1 MINPT
6 KNIQKILIV
15 FLLIIFFVLNFN
27 NINYG
32 LPFFTNSDEIAFL
45 ISSLSFLTYVTGIE
59 FRVID
64 PIIAP
69 FLNIFL
75 ISNLIFLNE
84 VIINS
89 VSFFE
94 IKDRIYLNPELV
106 IFYGRVSSLIVS
118 TISLY
123 IFYLIF
129 KKLKINFYI
138 YFPIFISL
146 IFSLFLTDVSIV
158 NGKNSYYLLFFL
170 IQLYF
175 LIKFLTKLDKF
186 NLKSYIIFSILA
198 SLSWGINYWS
208 SIISIYGVLVLHYQ
222 KYKFNNFKYLI
233 IFLLIFLIF
242 GFIPNFFLSSEFEN
256 SRGPFSFIFSSDS
269 TQYNSTYEFI
279 NLFYKKLILCFKIIT
294 FTESIFIIFLIFS
307 FFYLYKNYYS
317 KKNFIIIALLFLE
330 PIILFSISGE
340 VIIQLRYFSGLICLV
355 YLLLAII
362 LQDILIK
369 HEAKKIIILFI
380 MLNIL
385 FSYQKFNVRNGI
397 WSLTENNHSFYEFF
411 LANKNINKSTLYVSN
426 EFYFRKNLK
435 NLIFYKTLHE
445 EKLIKTDKFERDNYS
460 SIKKKIK
467 KIKKINS
474 DLIDENK
481 IKKNL
486 NVFETGG
493 LVISDLDN
501 FFEEVKKNYN
511 FIVIDE
517 NDKNYKILDYIK
529 KNFIRKNVYKSNDSK
544 IKYFCNLRSIFR
556 FVSEGGKINSDRKII
571 FGNNYVL
578 YELK

>member
-1 MINPT
+1 MISPT
-6 KNIQKILIV
+6 KNIQKILII

-45 ISSLSFLTYVTGIE
+45 ISSLSYLTFITGIE
-59 FRVID
+59 FRIID

-89 VSFFE
+89 FSFFE
-94 IKDRIYLNPELV
+94 IKDKIYLNPELV

-138 YFPIFISL
+138 YFPMFISL
-146 IFSLFLTDVSIV
+146 IFSLFLTDISIV

-175 LIKFLTKLDKF
+175 LIKFLRKIDKF
-186 NLKSYIIFSILA
+186 NFKSYIIFSILA

-208 SIISIYGVLVLHYQ
+208 SIISIYGILVLHYQ

-233 IFLLIFLIF
+233 IFLSIFLIL
-242 GFIPNFFLSSEFEN
+242 GFFPNFFLSSEFEN
-256 SRGPFSFIFSSDS
+256 SKGPFGFIYSSDS
-269 TQYNSTYEFI
+269 IQYNSAFEFI
-279 NLFYKKLILCFKIIT
+279 NLFYKKLILSLKIIT
-294 FTESIFIIFLIFS
+294 FTESIFIILLIFS
-307 FFYLYKNYYS
+307 FFYLYKNYYN
-317 KKNFIIIALLFLE
+317 KKNFVIIALLFLE

-340 VIIQLRYFSGLICLV
+340 VIIQIRYFSGLICLV
-355 YLLLAII
+355 YLLQAII

-369 HEAKKIIILFI
+369 HEAKKIIIFFI

-397 WSLTENNHSFYEFF
+397 WTLTANNHSFYEFF
-411 LANKNINKSTLYVSN
+411 LTNKDINNSILHISD
-426 EFYFRKNLK
+426 EFYFRKNLQ
-435 NLIFYKTLHE
+435 NLLFYKTLHE
-445 EKLIKTDKFERDNYS
+445 KKLINTNKFERDSYS
-460 SIKKKIK
+460 SVQKKIK
-467 KIKKINS
+467 RINN
-474 DLIDENK
+474 DLIDG
-481 IKKNL
+481 KKLKNNL
-486 NVFETGG
+486 NVFETSNF
-493 LVISDLDN
+493 IITDLDD
-501 FFEEVKKNYN
+501 FFDLVKKKYN
-511 FIVIDE
+511 FVVINE
-517 NDKNYKILDYIK
+517 KDKNYKITDYVK
-529 KNFIRKNVYKSNDSK
+529 KKFIRKSVYKSSDSG
-544 IKYFCNLRSIFR
+544 IIYFSNLRSLFHFI
-556 FVSEGGKINSDRKII
+556 SEGGKINSDSKMVY
-571 FGNNYVL
+571 GNNYGL
-578 YELK
+578 YKLK

>member
-1 MINPT
+1 MISPT
-6 KNIQKILIV
+6 KNIQKILII

-45 ISSLSFLTYVTGIE
+45 ISSLSYLTFITGIE
-59 FRVID
+59 FRIID

-89 VSFFE
+89 FSFFE
-94 IKDRIYLNPELV
+94 IKDKIYLNPELV

-138 YFPIFISL
+138 YFPMFISL
-146 IFSLFLTDVSIV
+146 IFSLFLTDISIV

-175 LIKFLTKLDKF
+175 LIKFLRKIDKF
-186 NLKSYIIFSILA
+186 NFKSYIIFSILA

-208 SIISIYGVLVLHYQ
+208 SIISIYGILVLHYQ

-233 IFLLIFLIF
+233 IFLSIFLIL
-242 GFIPNFFLSSEFEN
+242 GFFPNFFLSSEFEN
-256 SRGPFSFIFSSDS
+256 SKGPFGFIFNSDS
-269 TQYNSTYEFI
+269 IQYNSTFDFI
-279 NLFYKKLILCFKIIT
+279 NLFYKKLILSLKIIT
-294 FTESIFIIFLIFS
+294 FTEFIFIIFLFFS
-307 FFYLYKNYYS
+307 FFYLYKNYYN

-340 VIIQLRYFSGLICLV
+340 VIIQIRYFSGLICLV
-355 YLLLAII
+355 YLLQAII

-369 HEAKKIIILFI
+369 HEAKKIIIFFI

-397 WSLTENNHSFYEFF
+397 WTLTANNHSFYEFF
-411 LANKNINKSTLYVSN
+411 LTNKDINNSILHISD
-426 EFYFRKNLK
+426 EFYFRKNLQ
-435 NLIFYKTLHE
+435 NLLFYKTLHE
-445 EKLIKTDKFERDNYS
+445 KKLINTNKFERDSYS
-460 SIKKKIK
+460 SVQKKIK
-467 KIKKINS
+467 RINN
-474 DLIDENK
+474 DLIDG
-481 IKKNL
+481 KKLKNNL
-486 NVFETGG
+486 NVFETSNF
-493 LVISDLDN
+493 IITDLDD
-501 FFEEVKKNYN
+501 FFDLVKKKYN
-511 FIVIDE
+511 FVVINE
-517 NDKNYKILDYIK
+517 KDKNYKITDYVK
-529 KNFIRKNVYKSNDSK
+529 KNFIRKSVYKSSDSG
-544 IKYFCNLRSIFR
+544 IIYFSNLRSLFHFI
-556 FVSEGGKINSDRKII
+556 SEGGKINSDSKMVY
-571 FGNNYVL
+571 GNNYGL
-578 YELK
+578 YKLK